1 MPNWAFGTVK
11 VTGTREGVKSFVER
25 FISSD
30 DQSTVPGKRFFARS
44 FSEQKR
50 EQSVKDAMEEFEG
63 KADNETAEHSFL
75 IMFAWSVWSCM
86 IDGYPQRNDA
96 ECITLSEAC
105 MEDHVAVEIHSTE
118 TGMCFEEHVTCDEDG
133 NLNHAERDLSR
144 CKCRNC
150 GEISLFGSF
159 EDLDDA
165 ECSECGERGFDRCEE
180 E

>member
-1 MPNWAFGTVK
+1 M
-11 VTGTREGVKSFVER
+11 ER

-105 MEDHVAVEIHSTE
+105 MEDHVAVEIRSTE

>member
-1 MPNWAFGTVK
+1 MLVN
-11 VTGTREGVKSFVER
+11 
-25 FISSD
+25 
-30 DQSTVPGKRFFARS
+30 
-44 FSEQKR
+44 
-50 EQSVKDAMEEFEG
+50 
-63 KADNETAEHSFL
+63 
-75 IMFAWSVWSCM
+75 
-86 IDGYPQRNDA
+86 
-96 ECITLSEAC
+96 
-105 MEDHVAVEIHSTE
+105 
-118 TGMCFEEHVTCDEDG
+118 EDG

>member
-105 MEDHVAVEIHSTE
+105 MEDHVAVEIRSTE

-144 CKCRNC
+144 CKFRNC

>member
-1 MPNWAFGTVK
+1 M
-11 VTGTREGVKSFVER
+11 TGTREGVKSFVER

-105 MEDHVAVEIHSTE
+105 MEDHVAVEIRSTE

-144 CKCRNC
+144 YKCRNC
-150 GEISLFGSF
+150 GEISHFGSF

-165 ECSECGERGFDRCEE
+165 ECSECGECGFDRCEE